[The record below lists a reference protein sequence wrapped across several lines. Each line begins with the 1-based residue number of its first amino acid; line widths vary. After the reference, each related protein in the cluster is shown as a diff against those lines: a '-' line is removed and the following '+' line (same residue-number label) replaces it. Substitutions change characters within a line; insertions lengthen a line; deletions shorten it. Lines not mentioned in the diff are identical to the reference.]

1 MVLTAK
7 RPPWA
12 LSASFRRAWLLRQD
26 LRDVAPAPNPNVIRA
41 EPEEHEAVKRS
52 EIVRTALGTCMSGV
66 AHVGG
71 GLVAAHS
78 LWGGRDSPAEWTFYY
93 AGAGC
98 CLLPLTGTIAWLLT
112 RAESTKRVGQGV
124 IIGAV
129 AATAVAGLALLT
141 GYAPPWI
148 SAGWTGDGWS

>member
-1 MVLTAK
+1 M
-7 RPPWA
+7 
-12 LSASFRRAWLLRQD
+12 
-26 LRDVAPAPNPNVIRA
+26 
-41 EPEEHEAVKRS
+41 KRS
-52 EIVRTALGTCMSGV
+52 EIVRTAMGVCLSSV

-71 GLVAAHS
+71 GLVAANS
-78 LWGGRDSPAEWTFYY
+78 LWDGRDSPAEWTFYY

-112 RAESTKRVGQGV
+112 TTESTRRTGQGV

-129 AATAVAGLALLT
+129 VATIVAGLALLT